1 MLKYQLRVFKVS
13 GFYGIRVLRYYGI
26 KDQGIRVLGY

>member
-1 MLKYQLRVFKVS
+1 VLKYHGIKVS
-13 GFYGIRVLRYYGI
+13 GFSGIRVLRYYGI